1 MDNLF
6 AELTYKEFDWLG
18 DFLLTRRGE
27 NTEWEEG
34 HDEGILDMSGLDRY
48 FTALVGPV
56 VVSP

>member
-6 AELTYKEFDWLG
+6 TELTYKEFDWLG

-27 NTEWEEG
+27 DIPWEEG

-48 FTALVGPV
+48 FTALVGSV